1 MNARSRVRR
10 PTVDGPETPAAS
22 SHVPVQRS
30 TASISAGLLRL
41 QGTAGNRAV
50 QRQLHEGLVQRA
62 NEGNYGVYTPAP
74 AEELGAGARAAV
86 AAAAPVPAPAPVPA
100 EGDHHYEP
108 YAHPPVVA
116 AAPAPAPA
124 PAATGGDHHYDPYVP
139 HPRVAAAALA
149 PAPAASHHD
158 DPYVPRPRVASAP
171 AAPTP
176 ATPSPAGQVAVA
188 GQAAAHAPD
197 PSPAAR
203 PASEPR
209 IPASATTTATPMA
222 PLAPV
227 ASSAAAAAAPSGP
240 MPSAWPPGME
250 PRAELQMFGNHP
262 PPPAPAFAD
271 RPAPRP
277 AAADAPPRAADA
289 PPARAAAAAA
299 AGHPAPLR
307 LPASYAGE
315 DRMLGWRAW
324 HGAGSPAE
332 MPAIER
338 AARERMAGTSDRV
351 THYNTPEE
359 TRAST
364 LTPAMAADGSRQLR
378 DAAGRPADFGPRVY
392 AMGTEGQVV
401 ANAGP
406 ASANVRGQ
414 RQDIHHSSMLAG
426 ADVAH
431 AGHIGARGGRV
442 NYLDD
447 DSGHYRPTG
456 AHTFDAFSRLAGQG
470 ALDPTSTSG
479 RVHMVDKSV
488 GKGLGARGPSAS
500 VHFAAYAQTQGN
512 EAAIRAKA
520 AMLGQLERAA
530 ARPAAPAPGA
540 AAATASPSPVVV
552 PSPQV
557 APASAAAQSARPTAA
572 ASAEVMD
579 VATPLP
585 SRPASPAAA
594 DDDGGLVFDD
604 GPAAA
609 AAPAAALATQPE
621 EIDLPAQPA
630 PVAVPVPAATP
641 TAAEDDG
648 GLVFDDGPAPA
659 SAPAAAL
666 AAQPEEIDLPAQPAA
681 IPTPAPAPAP
691 AS

>member
-1 MNARSRVRR
+1 M
-10 PTVDGPETPAAS
+10 
-22 SHVPVQRS
+22 
-30 TASISAGLLRL
+30 RL
-41 QGTAGNRAV
+41 QATSGNRAV
-50 QRQLHEGLVQRA
+50 QRQVHEATIQRLG
-62 NEGNYGVYTPAP
+62 EDHGYGVYKQVQLPDQAAP
-74 AEELGAGARAAV
+74 E
-86 AAAAPVPAPAPVPA
+86 AAAAVP
-100 EGDHHYEP
+100 
-108 YAHPPVVA
+108 A
-116 AAPAPAPA
+116 AAPAAPGAAADIA
-124 PAATGGDHHYDPYVP
+124 PGYVP
-139 HPRVAAAALA
+139 
-149 PAPAASHHD
+149 
-158 DPYVPRPRVASAP
+158 Y
-171 AAPTP
+171 TP
-176 ATPSPAGQVAVA
+176 
-188 GQAAAHAPD
+188 HA
-197 PSPAAR
+197 PSPAAA
-203 PASEPR
+203 P
-209 IPASATTTATPMA
+209 SA
-222 PLAPV
+222 
-227 ASSAAAAAAPSGP
+227 SAAAASAEAPGPASRGAASATATASPTAVVAGAGGP
-240 MPSAWPPGME
+240 QPTAWPPGLE

-262 PPPAPAFAD
+262 ALPSRFDQPAGHAPAQAAV
-271 RPAPRP
+271 APQ
-277 AAADAPPRAADA
+277 A
-289 PPARAAAAAA
+289 PPARLAQPAARPAAAAAA
-299 AGHPAPLR
+299 AGHPAPLQ

-324 HGAGSPAE
+324 HGAGPPDA
-332 MPAIER
+332 MHPVER

-364 LTPAMAADGSRQLR
+364 LTPARAADGAPQLQ

-401 ANAGP
+401 ANSGP
-406 ASANVRGQ
+406 ASSNVGGQ

-520 AMLGQLERAA
+520 AMLGQFERAA
-530 ARPAAPAPGA
+530 AARAAAQPAVA
-540 AAATASPSPVVV
+540 AAAAAPPSPVVV

-557 APASAAAQSARPTAA
+557 APAATSGQPARPAAA

-604 GPAAA
+604 GP
-609 AAPAAALATQPE
+609 P
-621 EIDLPAQPA
+621 
-630 PVAVPVPAATP
+630 
-641 TAAEDDG
+641 
-648 GLVFDDGPAPA
+648 PAPA
-659 SAPAAAL
+659 AAAL
-666 AAQPEEIDLPAQPAA
+666 AAQPEEIDLPAQPASA
-681 IPTPAPAPAP
+681 PVPVPVPVPMPATAPAAADDDGGLVFDDSPATAP
-691 AS
+691 AVAALAAQPEEIDLPAQPASAPVPVAATSPAAADDDGGLVFDDRPAASAAAAALAAQPEEIDLPVQPAATPTSAPAAAPAR